1 VTQNNEYKGWFDG
14 AYLWDEG
21 HAAYGCLLK
30 CDERIVF
37 SDSGYIGA
45 SRTTLSV
52 NCAEYAGL
60 ISLLN
65 HMISANIEDARIF
78 GDSKLVVNQ
87 MARRWKVKAGIYLPY
102 YVQAAPLRDKLPRV
116 TYKWLPR
123 TLNTEAD
130 DLSKIPLRPFYYG
143 HSVDPIDA
151 AFEYAIQSDKESKGG
166 N

>member
-1 VTQNNEYKGWFDG
+1 MTQNNQYKGWFDG

-30 CDERIVF
+30 CDEKIVF

-45 SRTTLSV
+45 SRTALSV

-60 ISLLN
+60 ISLLKY
-65 HMISANIEDARIF
+65 MISADVEDARIY
-78 GDSKLVVNQ
+78 GDSKLVVYQ

-116 TYKWLPR
+116 TYKWIPR
-123 TLNTEAD
+123 ALNGEAD
-130 DLSKIPLRPFYYG
+130 DLSKIPLRPFYY
-143 HSVDPIDA
+143 SPKADSIDA
-151 AFEYAIQSDKESKGG
+151 SFEQAIQNDRT
-166 N
+166 